1 MPELPEVEVSKLGI
15 TPHIVEQQVT
25 EVIVRNGKLRWPVP
39 EQVQLMVGHK
49 VLSVQ
54 RRAKYLL
61 IETDVGSAILHLGM
75 SGKLR
80 VVDKA
85 VPVEKHDHIDIV
97 FSNGKVLRYNDPRRF
112 GAFLWQQP
120 NTLHELLTKL
130 GPEPLTDDFY
140 DEMLYQRSRGKSTVI
155 KNFIMDNHIVVGVG
169 NIYAN
174 ESLFKAG
181 INPMKPAGKISQK
194 RYSEL
199 TGHIKQTLADA
210 IKQGGTTLKDFTQ
223 TDGNP
228 GYFAQELLVYGRA
241 GKPCVKCQTILKQV
255 KIGQRASVFCP
266 SCQAK

>member
-1 MPELPEVEVSKLGI
+1 MPELPEVEVSRLGI
-15 TPHIVEQQVT
+15 SPHITDQKVEKI
-25 EVIVRNGKLRWPVP
+25 IVRNPNLRWQVP
-39 EQVQLMVGHK
+39 DDVQLMQGQTINQVT
-49 VLSVQ
+49 

-61 IETDVGSAILHLGM
+61 LETELGSGILHLGM

-80 VVDKA
+80 VIDTGIT
-85 VPVEKHDHIDIV
+85 PEKHDHVDIQ
-97 FSNGKVLRYNDPRRF
+97 FSNGKTLRYNDPRRF

-120 NTLHELLTKL
+120 NTVHDLLLKL
-130 GPEPLTDDFY
+130 GPEPLTNDFEQ
-140 DEMLYQRSRGKSTVI
+140 DLLFEKSRGKSTVV

-181 INPMKPAGKISQK
+181 IDPRKKAGKITK
-194 RYSEL
+194 AKYRIL
-199 TGHIKQTLADA
+199 TEHIKLTLAEA

-223 TDGNP
+223 TDGKP

-241 GKPCVKCQTILKQV
+241 GEPCTKCDTVLEQV

-266 SCQAK
+266 SCQA